1 MKSSRAATY
10 GRNLGKWVEETINS
24 QPEAQR
30 EGYKARFL
38 NELKTYSFETRKN
51 GQPPNSGCK
60 NELSDI
66 VECDINDP
74 EQLAKLVK
82 EGIHLMYQKGT
93 SARVL
98 NAMTKY
104 LSA

>member
-1 MKSSRAATY
+1 MVNRAATY
-10 GRNLGKWVEETINS
+10 GRNLGTWVAQTINS
-24 QPEAQR
+24 QPEEQR
-30 EGYKARFL
+30 EDYKTRFL
-38 NELKTYSFETRKN
+38 NELKTYSFEPRKN

-66 VECDINDP
+66 VECDINNP
-74 EQLAKLVK
+74 EQLAKLIK

-98 NAMTKY
+98 NAMTEY
-104 LSA
+104 LSS